1 MWDKIY
7 HNIKKRLWMTLIELL
22 VVITILWI
30 LIAVLV
36 PKIGNTQAKTRDIT
50 RQTQVQELASAL
62 MSYKQDFWNF
72 PIITWHITLNNS
84 DTEEPYRWNIWQLSN
99 TLKDWWYIAKIFK
112 DPANISLSHDE
123 NFYYDSTGYYI
134 YVSDWK
140 SFLIIT
146 PVEHEKNWNC
156 RYNAWEIIKMLKK
169 IGENGYN
176 NTFSSINNSFDT
188 WLLYIYKYEEEEVL

>member
-1 MWDKIY
+1 MWFKIY
-7 HNIKKRLWMTLIELL
+7 HNIKKKLWMTLIELL

-36 PKIGNTQAKTRDIT
+36 PRIGSTQAKTRDIT

-62 MSYKQDFWNF
+62 LSYKQDFWSF
-72 PIITWHITLNNS
+72 PVITWHYTS
-84 DTEEPYRWNIWQLSN
+84 DVSDKDAPYRWNISQLSD
-99 TLKDWWYIAKIFK
+99 TLKDGWYIAKIFK

-146 PVEHEKNWNC
+146 PVEHEKNWN
-156 RYNAWEIIKMLKK
+156 YTGNAWEIISKLKS
-169 IGENGYN
+169 ISGYN
-176 NTFSSINNSFDT
+176 TTFNDIDNSSDT
-188 WLLYIYKYEEEEVL
+188 WLLYIYKYEEEVL